1 MIKLIRKRVLIL
13 INKLSSSSSFINRE
27 LSANCGDKKK
37 DINKRRKKIQ
47 NSFGDSFLL
56 FTFTTVA
63 KTLIIIMSNNNND
76 IDDDIDDDENTNNTH
91 HHHQQRQRQ
100 KEKLIRNRVLAD
112 SIKIAELEAKE
123 HDGVSLSPQA
133 ASVLGELVFLESEKL
148 AFDLK
153 AFAKHRNDRTIT
165 KKDVE
170 LFVRRSSGDL
180 LECIEDAL
188 RKENVI

>member
-1 MIKLIRKRVLIL
+1 ML
-13 INKLSSSSSFINRE
+13 
-27 LSANCGDKKK
+27 
-37 DINKRRKKIQ
+37 
-47 NSFGDSFLL
+47 
-56 FTFTTVA
+56 
-63 KTLIIIMSNNNND
+63 NNNND

-91 HHHQQRQRQ
+91 HHHHHHQQQQRQRK
-100 KEKLIRNRVLAD
+100 KEKLIKNRVLAD

>member
-1 MIKLIRKRVLIL
+1 
-13 INKLSSSSSFINRE
+13 
-27 LSANCGDKKK
+27 LSANYG
-37 DINKRRKKIQ
+37 DINKRHQPKERKKFKIIH
-47 NSFGDSFLL
+47 FLL
-56 FTFTTVA
+56 FFHILLQLLSL
-63 KTLIIIMSNNNND
+63 LIMNNNNND
-76 IDDDIDDDENTNNTH
+76 IDDDIDDDENTNNTTH

>member
-1 MIKLIRKRVLIL
+1 M
-13 INKLSSSSSFINRE
+13 
-27 LSANCGDKKK
+27 SANCGDSNKRHQQQKKK
-37 DINKRRKKIQ
+37 K
-47 NSFGDSFLL
+47 NSKSFIFCSSSRLL
-56 FTFTTVA
+56 QLLSL
-63 KTLIIIMSNNNND
+63 LIMNNNNND
-76 IDDDIDDDENTNNTH
+76 IDDDIDDDENTNNTTH

>member
-27 LSANCGDKKK
+27 LSADCGDKKK

>member
-1 MIKLIRKRVLIL
+1 VWRHQKTS
-13 INKLSSSSSFINRE
+13 NH
-27 LSANCGDKKK
+27 
-37 DINKRRKKIQ
+37 KRRKKIQ

-56 FTFTTVA
+56 FTFTVA
-63 KTLIIIMSNNNND
+63 KTLIIMSNNNND

>member
-1 MIKLIRKRVLIL
+1 M
-13 INKLSSSSSFINRE
+13 E
-27 LSANCGDKKK
+27 TATK

-47 NSFGDSFLL
+47 NSFFALL
-56 FTFTTVA
+56 HIYSCN
-63 KTLIIIMSNNNND
+63 TLSILIMLNNNND
-76 IDDDIDDDENTNNTH
+76 IDDDIDDDENTNNTTH

-112 SIKIAELEAKE
+112 SIKLAELEAKE

>member
-1 MIKLIRKRVLIL
+1 MERHQKT
-13 INKLSSSSSFINRE
+13 FF
-27 LSANCGDKKK
+27 
-37 DINKRRKKIQ
+37 NKRRKKIQ

>member
-1 MIKLIRKRVLIL
+1 LWIVVIVET
-13 INKLSSSSSFINRE
+13 S
-27 LSANCGDKKK
+27 K
-37 DINKRRKKIQ
+37 DINKRRKKKIQ
-47 NSFGDSFLL
+47 NSFIH
-56 FTFTTVA
+56 
-63 KTLIIIMSNNNND
+63 LIMLNNNND

>member
-1 MIKLIRKRVLIL
+1 LWIVVIVET
-13 INKLSSSSSFINRE
+13 S
-27 LSANCGDKKK
+27 K
-37 DINKRRKKIQ
+37 DINKRRKKKIQ
-47 NSFGDSFLL
+47 NSFIH
-56 FTFTTVA
+56 
-63 KTLIIIMSNNNND
+63 LIMLNNNND
-76 IDDDIDDDENTNNTH
+76 IDDDTDDDENTNNTH

>member
-1 MIKLIRKRVLIL
+1 M
-13 INKLSSSSSFINRE
+13 E
-27 LSANCGDKKK
+27 TATK

-47 NSFGDSFLL
+47 NSFFALL
-56 FTFTTVA
+56 HLNYSCN
-63 KTLIIIMSNNNND
+63 TLSLVIMLNNNND
-76 IDDDIDDDENTNNTH
+76 IDDDTDDDENTNNTH
-91 HHHQQRQRQ
+91 HHYQQRQRQ

-170 LFVRRSSGDL
+170 LFVRRSSRGL

>member
-1 MIKLIRKRVLIL
+1 MYSC
-13 INKLSSSSSFINRE
+13 N
-27 LSANCGDKKK
+27 
-37 DINKRRKKIQ
+37 
-47 NSFGDSFLL
+47 
-56 FTFTTVA
+56 
-63 KTLIIIMSNNNND
+63 IIMFNIIMLNNNND

-153 AFAKHRNDRTIT
+153 AFAKHRNQKTIAR
-165 KKDVE
+165 KDVE
-170 LFVRRSSGDL
+170 LFARRRENSWEG
-180 LECIEDAL
+180 IEDAL
-188 RKENVI
+188 RKENVATK

>member
-1 MIKLIRKRVLIL
+1 MD
-13 INKLSSSSSFINRE
+13 
-27 LSANCGDKKK
+27 CGDCGDIKRHQQKKE
-37 DINKRRKKIQ
+37 KKIQ
-47 NSFGDSFLL
+47 NSFIH
-56 FTFTTVA
+56 
-63 KTLIIIMSNNNND
+63 LIMLNNNND

>member
-1 MIKLIRKRVLIL
+1 MET
-13 INKLSSSSSFINRE
+13 S
-27 LSANCGDKKK
+27 K
-37 DINKRRKKIQ
+37 DSNKRRKKIQ
-47 NSFGDSFLL
+47 TSSGDSFALL
-56 FTFTTVA
+56 HIYSCN
-63 KTLIIIMSNNNND
+63 TLSLLIMLNNNND
-76 IDDDIDDDENTNNTH
+76 IDDDIDNDDDENTNNTH
-91 HHHQQRQRQ
+91 HHHQRQRQ

>member
-1 MIKLIRKRVLIL
+1 MET
-13 INKLSSSSSFINRE
+13 ST
-27 LSANCGDKKK
+27 K
-37 DINKRRKKIQ
+37 DINNKRRKKFKIIFIFCSSSHI
-47 NSFGDSFLL
+47 N
-56 FTFTTVA
+56 TVA
-63 KTLIIIMSNNNND
+63 TRSHLLIMNNNNND
-76 IDDDIDDDENTNNTH
+76 IDDDIDDDENTNNTTH

>member
-1 MIKLIRKRVLIL
+1 MET
-13 INKLSSSSSFINRE
+13 ST
-27 LSANCGDKKK
+27 K
-37 DINKRRKKIQ
+37 DINNKRRKKFKIKIH
-47 NSFGDSFLL
+47 FLL
-56 FTFTTVA
+56 FFTFIQLLSL
-63 KTLIIIMSNNNND
+63 LIMNNNNND
-76 IDDDIDDDENTNNTH
+76 IDDDIDDDENTNNTTH

>member
-1 MIKLIRKRVLIL
+1 MGRHQQKTSTTKEEKNSKSFIFC
-13 INKLSSSSSFINRE
+13 SSSRLLQLQYTL
-27 LSANCGDKKK
+27 LS
-37 DINKRRKKIQ
+37 
-47 NSFGDSFLL
+47 LL
-56 FTFTTVA
+56 
-63 KTLIIIMSNNNND
+63 IMNNNNND

>member
-1 MIKLIRKRVLIL
+1 MET
-13 INKLSSSSSFINRE
+13 ST
-27 LSANCGDKKK
+27 K
-37 DINKRRKKIQ
+37 DINKRRKKFKIIH
-47 NSFGDSFLL
+47 FLL
-56 FTFTTVA
+56 FF
-63 KTLIIIMSNNNND
+63 TLIQLQHALILNYEQQQHD
-76 IDDDIDDDENTNNTH
+76 IDDDIDDDENTNNTTH

>member
-63 KTLIIIMSNNNND
+63 KTLLIIMSNNNND

-133 ASVLGELVFLESEKL
+133 ASVLGELVFLEIEKL

-188 RKENVI
+188 RKENVS

>member
-1 MIKLIRKRVLIL
+1 METSTKRHQQKKEKNSKFIHFFALHIYSCNTLSLLI
-13 INKLSSSSSFINRE
+13 
-27 LSANCGDKKK
+27 
-37 DINKRRKKIQ
+37 
-47 NSFGDSFLL
+47 
-56 FTFTTVA
+56 
-63 KTLIIIMSNNNND
+63 MNNNND
-76 IDDDIDDDENTNNTH
+76 IDDDDDDDENTNNTTH

>member
-1 MIKLIRKRVLIL
+1 METKKKTSTKEGKKFKIHSETVFCSSHLQLQ
-13 INKLSSSSSFINRE
+13 KLS
-27 LSANCGDKKK
+27 L
-37 DINKRRKKIQ
+37 
-47 NSFGDSFLL
+47 
-56 FTFTTVA
+56 
-63 KTLIIIMSNNNND
+63 IIMSNNNND

>member
-1 MIKLIRKRVLIL
+1 M
-13 INKLSSSSSFINRE
+13 E
-27 LSANCGDKKK
+27 TATK

-47 NSFGDSFLL
+47 NSFFALL
-56 FTFTTVA
+56 HLNYSCNTFSLV
-63 KTLIIIMSNNNND
+63 IMLNNNND

-112 SIKIAELEAKE
+112 SIKLAELEAKE

>member
-1 MIKLIRKRVLIL
+1 ML
-13 INKLSSSSSFINRE
+13 
-27 LSANCGDKKK
+27 
-37 DINKRRKKIQ
+37 
-47 NSFGDSFLL
+47 
-56 FTFTTVA
+56 
-63 KTLIIIMSNNNND
+63 NNNND

-91 HHHQQRQRQ
+91 HHHHHHQQRQRK
-100 KEKLIRNRVLAD
+100 KEKLIKNRVLAD
-112 SIKIAELEAKE
+112 SIKIAEFEAKD

-133 ASVLGELVFLESEKL
+133 ASVLGELVYLESEKL

>member
-1 MIKLIRKRVLIL
+1 MICIDDTLLCSVCVCYYCNEQRERIQKSEFFLWDSCNTLSLLI
-13 INKLSSSSSFINRE
+13 
-27 LSANCGDKKK
+27 
-37 DINKRRKKIQ
+37 
-47 NSFGDSFLL
+47 
-56 FTFTTVA
+56 
-63 KTLIIIMSNNNND
+63 MNNNNN
-76 IDDDIDDDENTNNTH
+76 DIDDDENTNNTTH

-188 RKENVI
+188 RKENVIWRELMSSIEIVRVEKSNQNLLE